1 MEDSLRV
8 FLVRRHACYVVKAL
22 MPCDIDFAFAI
33 MFSNFCDG
41 FPCARTQTAS
51 VYHGVKELGYGVGYR
66 HHLPVPVEHEGDF

>member
-1 MEDSLRV
+1 
-8 FLVRRHACYVVKAL
+8 
-22 MPCDIDFAFAI
+22 

-66 HHLPVPVEHEGDF
+66 HHLPVPVEHEGDLLKKYDSLVLLHSGECVGEVEYIYTAAVKVVQ